1 MKSLYLFLL
10 ACCFSLVSSAQ
21 IVYQPSGTASFTGG
35 GSYCVD
41 SVVAPLVYTYTTCSS
56 GSTGLPSGLPCQIT
70 WYYNTTNST
79 STVGATLASGPLPF
93 TTSTAATGSL
103 SFTPSIAVG
112 GNYYFFCVISWS
124 GGGSA
129 TCSGVSGSITSAT
142 TQLIT
147 KTPAPIVSTTT
158 PDVCVG
164 SSIGLTNAFSGG
176 TWSSSNSSIVS
187 VGSSSG
193 VATGVSVGAATV
205 TYQLSTGCR
214 IITFINA
221 HPVPSAISPSGTP
234 IICVGATRTFISDT
248 VTGTWSSS
256 APSIA
261 SIGSTTGVA
270 SAFVAGTA
278 TITYRHTATGCFAT
292 RNVTVANNP
301 LPITGSTGVC
311 IGNTTTLSNATPS
324 GVWAS
329 ASTPIATINITS
341 GLLSGLSAGTTHI
354 TYIVPATG
362 CFTTTIATV
371 STTPAAI
378 TGTAVVCAGSSTT
391 LANSVAGGSWSTG
404 APATAVVGSSSGIV
418 SGVAAGT
425 VNISYTTPGCP
436 SVQRTVTVNSL
447 PGTIFGV
454 PTTCY
459 GQTTSLTN
467 PITGG
472 TWSSTNTSVATVD
485 TSSGIVSGVSLGT
498 ATIVYTVGSGC
509 AVGMVVT
516 VHPLANIEGSDSV
529 CVGSDILLTN
539 IVGGGTWVSS
549 NPAVA
554 EIDTFTGVVT
564 GLVDGITY
572 VGYTTA
578 EGCATTFF
586 LRVIPALPAIAGPT
600 MICSNT
606 EAVLSNGVSG
616 GRWSTSNQYVADVDS
631 LTGKVS
637 GHYPDTA
644 VITYMIYGC
653 IANTTV
659 TINPLPSPT
668 LTYNWIPRTLTTAPV
683 YMAYQW
689 YDTSGA
695 IPGATSNT
703 FTMPYTNAS
712 YYVVVTDFLGC
723 DGPSEVFEYT
733 VGVNAVDN
741 KSKFTMYPNP
751 ASDVVNIDGP
761 QHSKIV
767 ISSVDGRVVATI
779 ANTRQISTKEW
790 NSGMYFVRFY
800 AADGALL
807 ETQKLLKD

>member
-21 IVYQPSGTASFTGG
+21 IVYQPSGTASFTGA

-41 SVVAPLVYTYTTCSS
+41 SVVAPLVYTYTTCNS
-56 GSTGLPSGLPCQIT
+56 GSSGLPSGLSCEIR

-79 STVGATLASGPLPF
+79 STVGATLASGPIPF

-103 SFTPSIAVG
+103 SYTPSIAVG
-112 GNYYFFCVISWS
+112 GNYYFFCVISWTS
-124 GGGSA
+124 GGSA

-147 KTPAPIVSTTT
+147 KTPGPIVSTTT
-158 PDVCVG
+158 PNVCVG
-164 SSIGLTNAFSGG
+164 SSIGLTNAFPGG
-176 TWSSSNSSIVS
+176 TWSSSNSSIIS
-187 VGSSSG
+187 VGSTSG
-193 VATGVSVGAATV
+193 VATGVSVGAATI
-205 TYQLSTGCR
+205 TYQLSTGCKVVS
-214 IITFINA
+214 FVNA
-221 HPVPSAISPSGTP
+221 HPLPATISPIGSP
-234 IICVGATRTFISDT
+234 IICVGSTRLFSSDT
-248 VTGTWSSS
+248 VTGIWSSS
-256 APSIA
+256 TPSVA
-261 SIGSTTGVA
+261 SVGSSSGVV
-270 SAFVAGTA
+270 SAFVSGTA
-278 TITYRHTATGCFAT
+278 TISYTHSATGCVTT
-292 RNVTVANNP
+292 RVVNIADNP
-301 LPITGSTGVC
+301 LPITGATGVC
-311 IGNTTTLSNATPS
+311 IGSTTTLSSATPS
-324 GVWAS
+324 GVWVS
-329 ASTPIATINITS
+329 ASTPIATVNSAT
-341 GLLSGLSAGTTHI
+341 GLVSGLSGGTTRI
-354 TYIVPATG
+354 TYIIASTG
-362 CFTTTIATV
+362 CFATTIATV
-371 STTPAAI
+371 STTPASI

-391 LANSVAGGSWSTG
+391 LFNSVPGGSWSTA
-404 APATAVVGSSSGIV
+404 APATAVVGSTGIV
-418 SGVAAGT
+418 TGVSAGL

-436 SVQRTVTVNSL
+436 SVLRTVTVNSL

-459 GQTTSLTN
+459 GQTTTLTN
-467 PITGG
+467 PILGG
-472 TWSSTNTSVATVD
+472 TWSSTNTGVATVGS
-485 TSSGIVSGVSLGT
+485 SSGIVTGVSLGT
-498 ATIVYTVGSGC
+498 ASIVYTVASGC

-554 EIDTFTGVVT
+554 QIDTFTGLVT
-564 GLVDGITY
+564 GLVDGISY

-586 LRVIPALPAIAGPT
+586 LRVIPALPAIAGPSL
-600 MICSNT
+600 ICSNT
-606 EAVLSNGVSG
+606 EVILSNGVSG

-668 LTYNWIPRTLTTAPV
+668 LTYNWIPRTLTTTPI
-683 YMAYQW
+683 YLAYQW

-695 IPGATSNT
+695 IPGATSNV

-712 YYVVVTDFLGC
+712 YYVVVTDFFGC
-723 DGPSEVFEYT
+723 DGPSDVFEYT
-733 VGVNAVDN
+733 VGVKNLDKN
-741 KSKFTMYPNP
+741 ELYTIYPNP
-751 ASDVVNIDGP
+751 ATDVVYFDGP
-761 QHSKIV
+761 EDTKIV
-767 ISSVDGRVVATI
+767 ISSIDGRVVSSVVNAK
-779 ANTRQISTKEW
+779 QISTRDFNE
-790 NSGMYFVRFY
+790 GIYFVRFY
-800 AADGALL
+800 NTNGVLV
-807 ETQKLLKD
+807 ETQKLLK